1 MKFCSLFVTAMM
13 AASASSSVS
22 AFAPTAKVSS
32 SSSTTT
38 ALKQSIDYNP
48 GPPGGGFAP
57 NSAMS
62 NDPVDATLMNMVRYI
77 LLYYIILFLFLLYII
92 VLRMFI
98 ELLKI
103 NLLLLLEREDSFIQ
117 NLI

>member
-77 LLYYIILFLFLLYII
+77 LLYYYYYSYSYFILLSCVCLL
-92 VLRMFI
+92 
-98 ELLKI
+98 
-103 NLLLLLEREDSFIQ
+103 NC
-117 NLI
+117 